1 MEGGVK
7 DEHNLI
13 LVTKRT
19 MEPLKRAKVFLKIY
33 ILDDGGHEEGLPSRL
48 KSKHPHSRKNIHTF
62 LSGCN
67 LHISMINLASF
78 LATSI
83 RIHDPK

>member
-1 MEGGVK
+1 
-7 DEHNLI
+7 
-13 LVTKRT
+13 

-33 ILDDGGHEEGLPSRL
+33 ILDDVGYEEGSRSQL
-48 KSKHPHSRKNIHTF
+48 KSKHPHPRKNIQTR

-78 LATSI
+78 LATSKESD
-83 RIHDPK
+83 RKTPTGF